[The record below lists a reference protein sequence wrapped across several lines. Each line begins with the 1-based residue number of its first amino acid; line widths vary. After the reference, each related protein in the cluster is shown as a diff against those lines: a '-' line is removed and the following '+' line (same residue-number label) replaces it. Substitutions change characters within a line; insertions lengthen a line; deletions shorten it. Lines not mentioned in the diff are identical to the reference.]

1 MKIIVLGKNGMLG
14 KYIFSYFKINFI
26 VHGVTRSELDVSDTD
41 NLKNNFRKIYNLG
54 LNDLVIN
61 CVGTI
66 KPRCDELGPINA
78 IKVNSM
84 VPRILA
90 EDSNERGYK
99 LLHPTTDCIYSGK
112 TGAYTEN
119 NEMDV
124 SDIYGLTKY
133 LGEPPT
139 ATNLRVS
146 IIGEETVNKR
156 SLVEW
161 CKTLDNKDAKGFTD
175 HLWNGVTCLTYAKII
190 ETMIEKNIWWKGT
203 RHALSPR
210 SLNKYELVKLITNT
224 YKIKVNLKEA
234 ESGTRCDRTLQT
246 IHKENSLFN
255 IPDLTDQLRH
265 MQEFSKELY
274 S

>member
-1 MKIIVLGKNGMLG
+1 MKILVLGKNGMLG
-14 KYIFSYFKINFI
+14 KYIFKYLGEKYDVVGI
-26 VHGVTRSELDVSDTD
+26 TRNELDVSDTD
-41 NLKNNFRKIYNLG
+41 NLENNFKKIYDLNQ
-54 LNDLVIN
+54 NDLVIN

-90 EDSNERGYK
+90 KDCLNRGYK

-112 TGAYTEN
+112 TGAYNET

-124 SDIYGLTKY
+124 TDIYGITKY
-133 LGEPPT
+133 LGET
-139 ATNLRVS
+139 GDVTNLRVS

-161 CKTLDNKDAKGFTD
+161 CKTLDGKDANGFTD

-190 ETMIEKNIWWKGT
+190 DKMITSNIWWKGT

-210 SLNKYELVKLITNT
+210 SLNKYELVKLITDVF
-224 YKIKVNLKEA
+224 KIKVNLKSV
-234 ESGTRCDRTLQT
+234 ESNKRCDRTLQS
-246 IHKENSLFN
+246 IYEENKKFE
-255 IPDLTDQLRH
+255 IPDLEIQINE
-265 MQEFSKELY
+265 MKEFSKKLY

>member
-1 MKIIVLGKNGMLG
+1 MKILVLGKNGMLG
-14 KYIFSYFKINFI
+14 KYIFKYLSEKYDVLGI
-26 VHGVTRSELDVSDTD
+26 TRNELDVSDTD
-41 NLKNNFRKIYNLG
+41 NLENNFNKLQNL
-54 LNDLVIN
+54 NQDDLVIN
-61 CVGTI
+61 CIGTI

-90 EDSNERGYK
+90 KDSVNRGYK

-112 TGAYTEN
+112 TGAYTET

-124 SDIYGLTKY
+124 ADIYGITKY
-133 LGEPPT
+133 LGET
-139 ATNLRVS
+139 EDATNLRVS

-161 CKTLDNKDAKGFTD
+161 CKTLDGKEANGFTD

-190 ETMIEKNIWWKGT
+190 DKMITDNIWWKGT

-210 SLNKYELVKLITNT
+210 SLNKYELVKLITDIF
-224 YKIKVNLKEA
+224 KIKVNLKSV
-234 ESGTRCDRTLQT
+234 ESGKKCDRTLQT
-246 IHKENSLFN
+246 VHGENKKFE
-255 IPDLTDQLRH
+255 IPDLEVQVNE
-265 MQEFSKELY
+265 MQEFSKKLFA
-274 S
+274 